1 MSNLTAEQ
9 RLTRATVWLMN
20 EPKYAAFSGLYT
32 MGTNMIKDG
41 LRTACTNG
49 RDEFYGREF
58 LETLVEQEV
67 RGVKLHETWHKA
79 GRHFTVWGH
88 LNKRNAKVANMAMD
102 YVINLFIYDSDPAG
116 INVRL
121 PAGALLDERF
131 RNMDIG
137 EVFDVLM
144 KEGAGQG
151 HGGGDSLDDH
161 DWDGAQELT
170 DAEADKLAEDIDAA
184 LRQGA
189 IHAARLKGELPRG
202 LEELLAPKVR
212 WEDEL
217 REFVT
222 ALCSGYDLPSYR
234 KPNRRFMG
242 SDIVMPS
249 HISET
254 VGRIVIGVDAS
265 GSIWGSVLTAFL
277 AEVSALCNVVKP
289 EGVDLLYWDTEVA
302 RHETYDENSYAGMTV
317 STKPAGGGG
326 TNPQC
331 VVDYI
336 KQKGIQPACIV
347 MLTDGEVS
355 SWGKPWP
362 APTLWCITDRHVTAP
377 VGRSVHINVG

>member
-116 INVRL
+116 INVKL

-189 IHAARLKGELPRG
+189 IHAARLKGEMPRG

-234 KPNRRFMG
+234 KPNRRFMD
-242 SDIVMPS
+242 SNIVMPS

-377 VGRSVHINVG
+377 VGRSVHINVN

>member
-58 LETLVEQEV
+58 LETLIEQEV

-79 GRHFTVWGH
+79 GRHFMVWGH

-102 YVINLFIYDSDPAG
+102 YVINLFIHDSDPAG
-116 INVRL
+116 INVKL

-161 DWDGAQELT
+161 DWDGAEELT

-189 IHAARLKGELPRG
+189 IHAARLKGEMPRG

-212 WEDEL
+212 WEDEM

-302 RHETYDENSYAGMTV
+302 RHETYDENSYAGMAV

-336 KQKGIQPACIV
+336 KQKGMQPACIV

-377 VGRSVHINVG
+377 VGRSVHINVN

>member
-9 RLTRATVWLMN
+9 RLTRATVWLMT
-20 EPKYAAFSGLYT
+20 EPKYAAFSGLFM
-32 MGTNMIKDG
+32 MGATEVKDG
-41 LRTACTNG
+41 VPTACTNG
-49 RDEFYGREF
+49 RDEFYGRAF
-58 LETLVEQEV
+58 LDTLIDQEI
-67 RGVKLHETWHKA
+67 RGLKLHETWHKA
-79 GRHFTVWGH
+79 GRHMMIWKH
-88 LNKRNAKVANMAMD
+88 LCDRNAKVANMAMD
-102 YVINLFIYDSDPAG
+102 YVINLFIHDSDPSG
-116 INVRL
+116 TNVKL

-151 HGGGDSLDDH
+151 QGGSLDEH
-161 DWDGAQELT
+161 DWDGAAELT
-170 DAEADKLAEDIDAA
+170 DEEAEKLAEDIDAA

-189 IHAARLKGELPRG
+189 LMAGKLGGEMPRG
-202 LEELLAPKVR
+202 LEEMLAPKVR
-212 WEDEL
+212 WEDEM

-242 SDIVMPS
+242 GNIVMPS

-254 VGRIVIGVDAS
+254 VGRIVIAVDAS
-265 GSIWGSVLTAFL
+265 GSIWGRVLTAFL
-277 AEVSALCNVVKP
+277 AEAGSLCGLVKP

-302 RHETYDENSYAGMTV
+302 RHETYDENSYDGMVV

-336 KQKGIQPACIV
+336 KQKGMRPECIIV
-347 MLTDGEVS
+347 LTDGEVG
-355 SWGKPWP
+355 SWGTPWP
-362 APTLWCITDRHVTAP
+362 APTLWCITDRRIKSP
-377 VGRSVHINVG
+377 VGRSVHIDVN